1 MAGHTA
7 IRDRQEVQP
16 DHRAPIVQRLTNNR
30 ENEAKFVE
38 KLKDDIAKGT
48 AWERIAELVGLENSQ
63 SKTIRPTSAG
73 SDLARMREILLSLKR
88 DGDKAPGAAGY

>member
-1 MAGHTA
+1 M
-7 IRDRQEVQP
+7 
-16 DHRAPIVQRLTNNR
+16 LR

>member
-1 MAGHTA
+1 MRSVTGRGCNQAA
-7 IRDRQEVQP
+7 ESMDAAA
-16 DHRAPIVQRLTNNR
+16 DKYR

-48 AWERIAELVGLENSQ
+48 AWERIAELIGLENSQ